1 MPYGSEPSWD
11 DTFLLPLPIDPAAT
25 PPDPDAPMTAK
36 GEKERIGRGLRRANA
51 LLKLKAPIHVLVL
64 QRRGGEETVLSSLL
78 VEWRKVLQS
87 GRCVISV
94 ELPGL
99 GEQAKVPVGSL
110 ELRLELLP
118 ALRPS
123 RCLAEAEVL
132 LALKHERTLEAD
144 AERGS
149 SSAARSWCAT
159 ARRRAAPALPPEGT
173 TTAHAPAPPGYRAAA
188 SPAQVVRLRRA
199 PPRHRSRQVKL
210 LR

>member
-1 MPYGSEPSWD
+1 VPYGSEPSWD
-11 DTFLLPLPIDPAAT
+11 DTFLLPLPIDPAAP

-118 ALRPS
+118 APQPDE
-123 RCLAEAEVL
+123 CLAEAEVL

-144 AERGS
+144 AERKFFGH
-149 SSAARSWCAT
+149 ARSWCA
-159 ARRRAAPALPPEGT
+159 
-173 TTAHAPAPPGYRAAA
+173 AAA
-188 SPAQVVRLRRA
+188 AARP
-199 PPRHRSRQVKL
+199 RSRPGENH
-210 LR
+210 RPARTRTSRI